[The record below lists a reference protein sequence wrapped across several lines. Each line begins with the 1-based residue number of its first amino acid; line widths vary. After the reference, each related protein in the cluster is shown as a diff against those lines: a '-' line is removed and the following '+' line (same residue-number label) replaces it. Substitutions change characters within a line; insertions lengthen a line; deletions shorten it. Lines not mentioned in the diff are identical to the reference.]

1 MFTIWVTMKVFFFGK
16 EKMELNYQSLLIK
29 KINQTYKQ
37 LRMEKDLPWT
47 KEALIF
53 LTNYDQVT
61 NLGEIQAF
69 TVFLKLVKEDLIAK
83 KQIYSWDLL
92 KIFHQQWLDFDG
104 ANYLIHQLYQENE
117 RWTLNNLDQ
126 FETWLFDQFGDFLI
140 YLTLNY
146 QEFFLEAAKEPL
158 VIYLQTLKN
167 DFFEKN
173 LKKDEKIEK
182 ISEFYL
188 KIKKKLEKIRKNNHF
203 LIKNS
208 EKFFF
213 DLLKIA
219 TRIKLS
225 LCLYY
230 SWLKNNQYFDQNT
243 AKFSLIYA

>member
-1 MFTIWVTMKVFFFGK
+1 
-16 EKMELNYQSLLIK
+16 
-29 KINQTYKQ
+29 
-37 LRMEKDLPWT
+37 
-47 KEALIF
+47 
-53 LTNYDQVT
+53 
-61 NLGEIQAF
+61 
-69 TVFLKLVKEDLIAK
+69 
-83 KQIYSWDLL
+83 
-92 KIFHQQWLDFDG
+92 
-104 ANYLIHQLYQENE
+104 
-117 RWTLNNLDQ
+117 
-126 FETWLFDQFGDFLI
+126 LFDQFGDFLI

-230 SWLKNNQYFDQNT
+230 S
-243 AKFSLIYA
+243 